1 MEEKSLKEVKLNNYN
16 KEYKKEILNL
26 IKDIPSSNGSRYYEK
41 IDKNIAIVTDDY
53 MFNFYKGAVNLLYIN
68 YSNYKEVFENN
79 TIDALLFVTCW
90 KGMKIKD
97 WRGITTNPNRKA
109 QFYEI
114 IEFCKSKK
122 IVTIFQSIED
132 PSNYDKYVDI
142 ASKCDYIF
150 TTDEN
155 KINDYKKDC
164 NNENVYVVN
173 FGVNPTFH
181 NPIGIKINNKSDK
194 VLFAGS
200 WTTKYEERCIDMTM
214 IFEGVLESGKKLDI
228 IDRNFNLDMEMNY
241 YPEKYIPYTSPEI
254 GHEDL
259 QKVHKLYN
267 WIINLNSIKYSPTM
281 CAMRAYEAQALGNLI
296 LSNYSMA
303 VNKNNPNIFIINDKK
318 EVKSILEGLSEE
330 EIYKHQVYG
339 IRNVMSKETVFERLD
354 YILSIVDPSYKKNS
368 EKKVLV
374 VSEEL
379 TDKVKEIFYKQT
391 YSSKNLIEEKDMTNL
406 YKQYDFIAFFNKDY
420 AYEEY
425 YLEDMI
431 NGFKYTNSDYITKDS
446 YYEKKEVIKGIEHN
460 YINMMKDKYKTIF
473 DAKSFSI
480 DQILSLKNN
489 MELKNGYSIDH
500 FELNTCEI
508 EAVENNKTYDIS
520 VLVPVY
526 NNGKHLYNK
535 CFMSLKRS
543 SIFDKMEIILVDYA
557 STDLETLS
565 ILNRLSREYK
575 NIKICRYKLEEDKL
589 SNKELKICSG
599 QYITFLDSYNEVI
612 DDGYSKLYDLINK
625 EKYKAIIGNG
635 IKIVKNQEKCG
646 FNPQAMMIKKEF
658 LINNINKINLNNL
671 NKESIHLKKSLIFRN
686 SIKYVDEII
695 YVQYL

>member
-1 MEEKSLKEVKLNNYN
+1 MAEKSLKEIKLENYN
-16 KEYKKEILNL
+16 RGYKEKVLNL
-26 IKDIPSSNGSRYYEK
+26 IKDIPTSNGSRYYKK
-41 IDKNIAIVTDDY
+41 IDKNIAIVTDDH

-79 TIDALLFVTCW
+79 RIDALLFVTCW

-97 WRGITTNPNRKA
+97 WRGITTNPNRKS

-114 IEFCKSKK
+114 IEFCKSNK

-132 PSNYDKYVDI
+132 PSNYDKYIDI

-164 NNENVYVVN
+164 NNENVYVAK
-173 FGVNPTFH
+173 FGVNPTLH
-181 NPIGIKINNKSDK
+181 NPIGIKTNNKFDK
-194 VLFAGS
+194 ILFAGS
-200 WTTKYEERCIDMTM
+200 WTTKYKERCIDMEM
-214 IFEGVLESGKKLDI
+214 IFDGVLESDYKLDI
-228 IDRNFNLDMEMNY
+228 IDRNFNLDMEMNC
-241 YPEKYIPYTSPEI
+241 YPKKYIPYTSPEI
-254 GHEDL
+254 SHEDL

-318 EVKSILEGLSEE
+318 EVKNILEGLNEE

-354 YILSIVDPSYKKNS
+354 YILSLVDKSYIKNT

-374 VSEEL
+374 VTKEL
-379 TDKVKEIFYKQT
+379 TDKIKEMFYSQT
-391 YSSKNLIEEKDMTNL
+391 YSSKKLIEEKDMSNL
-406 YKQYDFIAFFNKDY
+406 YEEYDFIAFFNKDY
-420 AYEEY
+420 TYEEY

-446 YYEKKEVIKGIEHN
+446 YYENGKIIKGIEHN
-460 YINMMKDKYKTIF
+460 YVNMMRDKYKTVF
-473 DAKSFSI
+473 DTKAFSI
-480 DQILSLKNN
+480 DEILSLSKD

-508 EAVENNKTYDIS
+508 EKIENNKSYDIS
-520 VLVPVY
+520 VVVPVY

-543 SIFDKMEIILVDYA
+543 SVFDKMEIILVDHA
-557 STDLETLS
+557 STDIETS
-565 ILNRLSREYK
+565 VILKRLSKNYK
-575 NIKICRYKLEEDKL
+575 NIKICRYEMEEDKS

-599 QYITFLDSYNEVI
+599 KYITFLDSYNESVN
-612 DDGYSKLYDLINK
+612 DGYSKLYDLINK
-625 EKYKAIIGNG
+625 EKYKVIIGNG
-635 IKIVKNQEKCG
+635 IKLGENQHICES
-646 FNPQAMMIKKEF
+646 NPQAMMIKKEF
-658 LINNINKINLNNL
+658 LMKNINNINLTNL
-671 NKESIHLKKSLIFRN
+671 NKELIHLKKSLFFIN
-686 SIKYVDEII
+686 SIKYIDETI
-695 YVQYL
+695 YIEYL